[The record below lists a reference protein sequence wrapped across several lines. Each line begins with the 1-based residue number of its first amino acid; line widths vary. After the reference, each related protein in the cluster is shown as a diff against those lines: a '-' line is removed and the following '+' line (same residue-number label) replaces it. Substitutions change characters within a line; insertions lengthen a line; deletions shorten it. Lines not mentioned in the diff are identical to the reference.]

1 MAKFKVTLKKS
12 LISTTASQRETARCI
27 GLRKTGSS
35 VVVQDTPAMR
45 GQIMKLQHLLV
56 VAPEKKQETKQET
69 KGAK

>member
-1 MAKFKVTLKKS
+1 MAKQFKITLKRS

-35 VVVQDTPAMR
+35 VVVNDNPAMR
-45 GQIMKLQHLLV
+45 GQIMKLQHLVEVLPV
-56 VAPEKKQETKQET
+56 TGTAT

>member
-1 MAKFKVTLKKS
+1 MAKQFKVTLKRS

-35 VVVQDTPAMR
+35 VVVNDTPAMR
-45 GQIMKLQHLLV
+45 GQIMKLHHLV
-56 VAPEKKQETKQET
+56 EVTNGAEKASSV

>member
-45 GQIMKLQHLLV
+45 GQIMKLQHLLE
-56 VAPEKKQETKQET
+56 VAQET